1 MDLFKVS
8 PETKMTF
15 EFLHHVDI
23 DDEKFYNLVYK
34 HSLRVTGMITTL
46 VKEVIED
53 LSDNTTCFY
62 CYCYSFVFYFNFIF
76 LFLISATV

>member
-15 EFLHHVDI
+15 EFLHYVDI
-23 DDEKFYNLVYK
+23 DDEKFYKLVYK

-46 VKEVIED
+46 VNEVIKD
-53 LSDNTTCFY
+53 LSDNTTC
-62 CYCYSFVFYFNFIF
+62 SLKFV
-76 LFLISATV
+76 